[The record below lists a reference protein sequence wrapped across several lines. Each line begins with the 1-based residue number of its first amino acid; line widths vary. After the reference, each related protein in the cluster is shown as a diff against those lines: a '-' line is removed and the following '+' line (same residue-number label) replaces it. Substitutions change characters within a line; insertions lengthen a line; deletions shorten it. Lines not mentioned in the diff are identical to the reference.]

1 MAHELVPKDTESPA
15 QPGETVNHQPGER
28 LEHVRVPVELA
39 HHGRRHLRQNVALQI
54 LAHVGRK
61 QSRRLLESQS
71 GRIDSR
77 LEISVALWRG
87 RAASSASQ
95 CMQGRQ
101 ADALKAARV
110 QPAFTEWVGPGR
122 QSGRRRGSRI
132 VRIGIGWRRRIHR
145 LGFDLFGLVL
155 HEAVPGKV
163 LGGPVARHVRSPGE
177 SAAWL
182 REASAAE
189 AELITLPYREP
200 VSSLA
205 RCSSS

>member
-1 MAHELVPKDTESPA
+1 
-15 QPGETVNHQPGER
+15 
-28 LEHVRVPVELA
+28 
-39 HHGRRHLRQNVALQI
+39 
-54 LAHVGRK
+54 
-61 QSRRLLESQS
+61 
-71 GRIDSR
+71 
-77 LEISVALWRG
+77 
-87 RAASSASQ
+87 
-95 CMQGRQ
+95 
-101 ADALKAARV
+101 
-110 QPAFTEWVGPGR
+110 
-122 QSGRRRGSRI
+122 
-132 VRIGIGWRRRIHR
+132 
-145 LGFDLFGLVL
+145 L